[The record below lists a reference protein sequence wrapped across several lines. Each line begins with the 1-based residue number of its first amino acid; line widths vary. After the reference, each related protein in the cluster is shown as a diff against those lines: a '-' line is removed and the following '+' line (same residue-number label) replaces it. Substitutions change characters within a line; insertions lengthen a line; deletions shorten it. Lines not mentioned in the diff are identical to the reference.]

1 MAGVVES
8 ESRAEFRQFLP
19 PSSAEGI
26 VSAEIA
32 NHGAHTTKKGR
43 LKGPPKGSG
52 TGPTNAKSMAGVA
65 KPRISEL
72 PDPDPTLDPTLI
84 RPWIRP

>member
-8 ESRAEFRQFLP
+8 ESRAEFRPFLP

-43 LKGPPKGSG
+43 LEAPPKEYG
-52 TGPTNAKSMAGVA
+52 TGSSSAKSMAGVA
-65 KPRISEL
+65 KSMIS
-72 PDPDPTLDPTLI
+72 DFQST
-84 RPWIRP
+84 